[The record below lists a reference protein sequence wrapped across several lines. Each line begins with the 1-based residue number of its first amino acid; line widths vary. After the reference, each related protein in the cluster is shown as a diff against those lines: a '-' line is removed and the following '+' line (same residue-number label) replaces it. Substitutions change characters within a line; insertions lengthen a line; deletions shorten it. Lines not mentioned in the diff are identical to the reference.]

1 LDIATNK
8 PLRISKAILA
18 HLKMDHYFRSI
29 AASDSV
35 RPPFASKG
43 EILRHLL
50 QIHCLVEA
58 RTWYVGDSAED
69 AQACAECGLPFV
81 WAAYGYGRLG
91 EAEAKSVF
99 RTIRSLVELKEILR

>member
-1 LDIATNK
+1 
-8 PLRISKAILA
+8 
-18 HLKMDHYFRSI
+18 
-29 AASDSV
+29 
-35 RPPFASKG
+35 
-43 EILRHLL
+43 
-50 QIHCLVEA
+50 VEA